1 MKSLIFTK
9 MLNLKKVMININ
21 NIKKKIKKKNQYVWI
36 NIFRKIIIVKNK
48 SDEDEKEVPLEGIEV
63 ALKDLRNPKI

>member
-1 MKSLIFTK
+1 
-9 MLNLKKVMININ
+9 MININ

-48 SDEDEKEVPLEGIEV
+48 SDEDEKEVSLEGIEV
-63 ALKDLRNPKI
+63 ALKVFRNPKI